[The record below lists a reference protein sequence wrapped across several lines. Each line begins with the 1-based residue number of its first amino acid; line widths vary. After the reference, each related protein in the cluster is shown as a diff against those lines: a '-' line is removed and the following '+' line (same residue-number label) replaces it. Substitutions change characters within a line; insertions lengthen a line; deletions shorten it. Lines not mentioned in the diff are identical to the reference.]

1 MTQSEARY
9 KVLHDDGEV
18 FEHWVILATNLT
30 LKEAKQYVRDK
41 SRLFREPKRKFKLH
55 KQ

>member
-1 MTQSEARY
+1 MQSTESRY

-30 LKEAKQYVRDK
+30 LKEAKQYV
-41 SRLFREPKRKFKLH
+41 
-55 KQ
+55 